1 MVKYLSEAVY
11 NRLADCRN
19 LKSDLQ
25 ELTDAM
31 WKDLQDKGKDKQGFT
46 KEDALCQVLDWLEYN
61 SQDFDLTKEEYNEL
75 IKW

>member
-1 MVKYLSEAVY
+1 MVKYLSDAVA
-11 NRLADCRN
+11 NRLGNCRN

-46 KEDALCQVLDWLEYN
+46 KEDALIRVLEWLESN
-61 SQDFDLTKEEYNEL
+61 SQDFDLTREEWNEL
-75 IKW
+75 IK

>member
-1 MVKYLSEAVY
+1 MVKYLSDAVY

-31 WKDLQDKGKDKQGFT
+31 WKDFQDKGKDKNGFT
-46 KEDALCQVLDWLEYN
+46 KEDALISVLDWLDNN
-61 SQDFDLTKEEYNEL
+61 SQDFDLTREEYDEL
-75 IKW
+75 IK